1 MKLAW
6 PKSTTRWFPTLG
18 YKNGIVRW
26 LRNGGLAKCG
36 WKRGTQGFIHNKS
49 SSSVSVWLKTK
60 RFFFHSVCLKK
71 GNKKGLRESYYKR
84 LCKEEEW
91 NVQIVRDGGCCRGSQ
106 QFCVKDTAEKEKK
119 EKEEGSWG
127 HSWRCW
133 WAIRAPV
140 TATATVSQELRS
152 PRGALSQQS
161 PKIKTERRK
170 ERHTIAH
177 TLLQFEPPNIIYY
190 RDLLKCLLPIAN
202 LFI

>member
-1 MKLAW
+1 MGSLDGCATAVW
-6 PKSTTRWFPTLG
+6 PNADEKGGRRDLFTTSRRRL
-18 YKNGIVRW
+18 Y
-26 LRNGGLAKCG
+26 LYD
-36 WKRGTQGFIHNKS
+36 WKRNASSFI
-49 SSSVSVWLKTK
+49 VCVWRRETK
-60 RFFFHSVCLKK
+60 R
-71 GNKKGLRESYYKR
+71 GLRESYYKR